1 MSIFYSIVKIL
12 SSENSDITS
21 IISFPFFFV
30 DAYIFMLL
38 FSTLLNI
45 KANYKQKILY
55 VVLLSI
61 SCFFF
66 RTFIPNPYGIIINMI
81 IWPIYVFFIFRTTIA
96 KAILAELIPYSI
108 TIVLEIFLEKLFFTI
123 TNLPA
128 SSLLNI
134 PIYRISIATLTY
146 TIVYLFYRLIKKFKF
161 SITQL
166 ELINAKSR
174 KIIAINCIL
183 ALITIFI
190 QFYLLNYYSSNFP
203 LIISLLNILGLVI
216 YFIITIVSFVHITKL
231 DFTSMSLEESQL
243 SYKTLEL
250 LYDNTRAFKHDFG
263 NILDGF
269 GIFADTNDLDG
280 FKKYYHQLLE
290 DYRRVNNLA
299 TLSPEIINN
308 RSIYI
313 LLASKY
319 HRADQLGITINLEVF
334 LDLNELN
341 MKLYEFAR
349 ILGILMDNAI
359 EATNECQEK
368 IINISFR
375 KNDKK
380 RIQLITIKNT
390 FKNKNIDLNKIYEKN
405 YSTKEKNTGI
415 GLWEVKKITKSNNNV
430 KLITEKDENFFSQK
444 LQIYY

>member
-1 MSIFYSIVKIL
+1 MSILNSFLTVL
-12 SSENSDITS
+12 TSENLDITN

-30 DAYIFMLL
+30 DAYVFMLL

-55 VVLLSI
+55 VILLSL
-61 SCFFF
+61 SCYIC

-81 IWPIYVFFIFRTTIA
+81 IWPICVFFIFRTTIA
-96 KAILAELIPYSI
+96 KAIFAELIPFSI
-108 TIVLEIFLEKLFFTI
+108 TIILETFYEKLFFTLTGI
-123 TNLPA
+123 PA

-134 PIYRISIATLTY
+134 PIYRLSIALLTY
-146 TIVYLFYRLIKKFKF
+146 TVVYLLYRLIKKFKF
-161 SITQL
+161 TILQL
-166 ELINAKSR
+166 EFINTKSKR
-174 KIIAINCIL
+174 IIVVNCIL

-203 LIISLLNILGLVI
+203 LIISLLNIFGLII
-216 YFIITIVSFVHITKL
+216 YFIITVVSFVNIAKL
-231 DFTSMSLEESQL
+231 DLTSMNLEESQL

-280 FKKYYHQLLE
+280 FKEYYYQLLE
-290 DYRRVNNLA
+290 DYKRVNNLS
-299 TLSPEIINN
+299 TLNAKIINN
-308 RSIYI
+308 HPIYI

-319 HRADQLGITINLEVF
+319 HRADQLGITINLDVF

-359 EATNECQEK
+359 EAASECNKK
-368 IINISFR
+368 IICISFK

-390 FKNKNIDLNKIYEKN
+390 FKNQNIDLNKIYEKN

-415 GLWEVKKITKSNNNV
+415 GLWEVKKIIKNNNNL
-430 KLITEKDENFFSQK
+430 KLNTEKNEDFFIQK

>member
-1 MSIFYSIVKIL
+1 MTISLIINFL
-12 SSENSDITS
+12 TSENSDIIN

-45 KANYKQKILY
+45 KANYKQKTIY
-55 VVLLSI
+55 VILLSI
-61 SCFFF
+61 SCFIF
-66 RTFIPNPYGIIINMI
+66 RTFVPNPYGIIINMI
-81 IWPIYVFFIFRTTIA
+81 VWPIYVFFIFRTTIA
-96 KAILAELIPYSI
+96 KAILAELIPYSL
-108 TIVLEIFLEKLFFTI
+108 TILLEIFLEKLFFTL
-123 TNLPA
+123 TNIPA
-128 SSLLNI
+128 ASLLNI

-161 SITQL
+161 SIKQL
-166 ELINAKSR
+166 EFVNTKSR
-174 KIIAINCIL
+174 KIITINCIL

-190 QFYLLNYYSSNFP
+190 QFYLLNYYSNNFP
-203 LIISLLNILGLVI
+203 LIISLLNIIGLII
-216 YFIITIVSFVHITKL
+216 YFTITIVSFVNITKL

-269 GIFADTNDLDG
+269 GIFADTDDLSG
-280 FKKYYHQLLE
+280 FKNYYYQLLE
-290 DYRRVNNLA
+290 DYKHVNNLT
-299 TLSPEIINN
+299 TLNPEIINN
-308 RSIYI
+308 HPIYI

-359 EATNECQEK
+359 EAANDCQKK

-415 GLWEVKKITKSNNNV
+415 GLWEVKKIIRSNNNV
-430 KLITEKDENFFSQK
+430 KLNTEKDENFFIQN